1 MPSLTVKLVETPAE
15 FAAVRAVR
23 RRVFIDEQGV
33 DPELEYDDL
42 DATATHALAAM
53 DGRVVGTGRLVPDES
68 GAARIGR
75 MAVDAP
81 HRRTGIGGRVLRFLE
96 DAARDQG
103 YQQALLHAQVY
114 VQTFYQAHG
123 YAPEGEHFW
132 EAGIEHVS
140 MTRPL

>member
-1 MPSLTVKLVETPAE
+1 MPDITVKLVETPEE

-23 RRVFIDEQGV
+23 QRVFIDEQGV
-33 DPELEYDDL
+33 DPELEYDEL
-42 DATATHALAAM
+42 DATAVHALAAV
-53 DGRVVGTGRLVPDES
+53 DGRVVGAGRLVPDAS

-81 HRRTGIGGRVLRFLE
+81 HRRAGIGGRVLRFLE
-96 DAARDQG
+96 EQAAARG
-103 YQQALLHAQVY
+103 YRQALLHAQVY
-114 VQTFYQAHG
+114 VQAFYEAHG

-140 MTRPL
+140 MTRRL